1 MNTKSARDT
10 EVTQAVGKDAK
21 CKLKYRRLNGKKK
34 FDFLLNK
41 AAPEKK
47 SEYKLLTKQSK
58 HTSTCKKKKHEVCV
72 SKTLTSSSIHSSTE
86 AVKEL
91 MHSLAT
97 FSKCSLA
104 FFHKWQE

>member
-58 HTSTCKKKKHEVCV
+58 HYTSTCKKQTNMKSVSQKHWPAAQ
-72 SKTLTSSSIHSSTE
+72 SILLL
-86 AVKEL
+86 KL
-91 MHSLAT
+91 
-97 FSKCSLA
+97 F
-104 FFHKWQE
+104 